1 MCDVIMMMMIQTINA
16 VGFNTD
22 IVLITTLMV
31 PRDAKGK
38 DLNVFVYSTSSVLS
52 L

>member
-1 MCDVIMMMMIQTINA
+1 LGSTPSLC
-16 VGFNTD
+16 TD

-38 DLNVFVYSTSSVLS
+38 DLNVFVYSTSSVLIFYMTKQS
-52 L
+52 AKI